1 MIWHTGHGLT
11 VPGARGTRLPPPAGG
26 CLAERMTTPHTTGQ
40 APSAHREPTSTA
52 QGPVTEERGLGPP
65 GGSGGS
71 LPRVSGQGPVT
82 EERGLRPSGGS
93 GGSLPRVSAADVG
106 TVVTRHGIQTV
117 EPIIRPYLRH
127 TPAITVDRAD
137 FGLPPGPLVLKL
149 EQLQHGG
156 SFKARGAFANLLLRD
171 MPAAGVVAAS
181 GGNHGAA
188 VAFAARALGIPARIY
203 VPHVS
208 SPAKIARIRSYG
220 ADLVVAGDTYSD
232 ALAACQEWTAGSGA
246 LPIHAYDQAET
257 MLGAG
262 TLGME
267 LAGQAPDATQ
277 VLASVGGG
285 GLLAGV
291 AAWYA
296 GRVQVVGVEPEGA
309 PTLTAAMRAGRPAD
323 AEAGSV
329 AVDSLAPRRVGELT
343 FAIIRQNAAKV
354 LLVDDEAI
362 VATQQLLWEL
372 LRVVAEPGGCAA
384 LAALVS
390 GRCEPAPGETV
401 AVVISGANTTA
412 VDFGPPAARPKPRD
426 QGTGP

>member
-1 MIWHTGHGLT
+1 
-11 VPGARGTRLPPPAGG
+11 
-26 CLAERMTTPHTTGQ
+26 MTTPDTTGR
-40 APSAHREPTSTA
+40 ATPA
-52 QGPVTEERGLGPP
+52 QFHDLT
-65 GGSGGS
+65 
-71 LPRVSGQGPVT
+71 
-82 EERGLRPSGGS
+82 
-93 GGSLPRVSAADVG
+93 AADVG
-106 TVVTRHGIQTV
+106 TVVTRHGIRTV

-127 TPAITVDRAD
+127 TPVITVDRAD
-137 FGLPPGPLVLKL
+137 FGLAPGPLVLKL
-149 EQLQHGG
+149 EQLQHSG

-203 VPHVS
+203 VPRVS
-208 SPAKIARIRSYG
+208 SPAKIARIRGYG

-232 ALAACQEWTAGSGA
+232 ALVACQEWTAGSGA

-267 LAGQAPDATQ
+267 LEDQAPGAAR

-296 GRVQVVGVEPEGA
+296 GRAQVAGVEPEGA
-309 PTLTAAMRAGRPAD
+309 PTLTAAMRAGRPVD
-323 AEAGSV
+323 AETGSV
-329 AVDSLAPRRVGELT
+329 AVDSLAPRQVGELT
-343 FAIIRQNAAKV
+343 FAIIRQNAAQV
-354 LLVDDEAI
+354 LLVDDDAI
-362 VATQQLLWEL
+362 IRTQQLLWET

-390 GRCEPAPGETV
+390 GRYEPAPGETV

-412 VDFGPPAARPKPRD
+412 VDFGPPASAAS
-426 QGTGP
+426 G

>member
-1 MIWHTGHGLT
+1 
-11 VPGARGTRLPPPAGG
+11 
-26 CLAERMTTPHTTGQ
+26 MTTPHRAGQ
-40 APSAHREPTSTA
+40 APPAQHRELT
-52 QGPVTEERGLGPP
+52 
-65 GGSGGS
+65 
-71 LPRVSGQGPVT
+71 
-82 EERGLRPSGGS
+82 
-93 GGSLPRVSAADVG
+93 AADVG

-117 EPIIRPYLRH
+117 EPLIRPYLRH

-137 FGLPPGPLVLKL
+137 FGLAPGPLVLKL
-149 EQLQHGG
+149 EQLQHAG

-171 MPAAGVVAAS
+171 VPAAGVVAAS

-208 SPAKIARIRSYG
+208 SPAKIARIRGYG
-220 ADLVVAGDTYSD
+220 ADLVVAGSTYSD
-232 ALAACQEWTAGSGA
+232 ALAASQEWTADSGA

-267 LAGQAPDATQ
+267 LAGQHP
-277 VLASVGGG
+277 GGG
-285 GLLAGV
+285 GLLAGI
-291 AAWYA
+291 AAWFA
-296 GRVQVVGVEPEGA
+296 GRAQVVGVEPEGA
-309 PTLTAAMRAGRPAD
+309 PTLTAAMRAGRPVD

-343 FAIIRQNAAKV
+343 FAIIRQNAAQV
-354 LLVDDEAI
+354 LLVDDDAI
-362 VATQQLLWEL
+362 LRTQQLLWET

-390 GRCEPAPGETV
+390 GRCEPAPGESV

-412 VDFGPPAARPKPRD
+412 VDLGP
-426 QGTGP
+426 GTGSANG

>member
-1 MIWHTGHGLT
+1 MS
-11 VPGARGTRLPPPAGG
+11 
-26 CLAERMTTPHTTGQ
+26 TPHTTGQ
-40 APSAHREPTSTA
+40 APSPPHRQIT
-52 QGPVTEERGLGPP
+52 
-65 GGSGGS
+65 
-71 LPRVSGQGPVT
+71 
-82 EERGLRPSGGS
+82 
-93 GGSLPRVSAADVG
+93 AADVG
-106 TVVTRHGIQTV
+106 TVVNRHGIRTV
-117 EPIIRPYLRH
+117 EPLIRPFLRH

-188 VAFAARALGIPARIY
+188 VAYATRALGIPARIY
-203 VPHVS
+203 VPRVS
-208 SPAKIARIRSYG
+208 SPAKIARIRGYG
-220 ADLVVAGDTYSD
+220 ADLVVAGATYSD
-232 ALAACQEWTAGSGA
+232 ALAASQEWTASSGA
-246 LPIHAYDQAET
+246 LPVHAYDQAET

-267 LAGQAPDATQ
+267 LAAQAPSAAK

-296 GRVQVVGVEPEGA
+296 GQAQVIGVEPEGA
-309 PTLTAAMRAGRPAD
+309 PTLTAAMRAGRPVD

-343 FAIIRQNAAKV
+343 FAVLTQNAAQV
-354 LLVDDEAI
+354 LLVDDNAI
-362 VATQQLLWEL
+362 IRTQELLWDS

-390 GRCEPAPGETV
+390 GRCQPAPGETV

-412 VDFGPPAARPKPRD
+412 VDFERALAAKN
-426 QGTGP
+426 

>member
-1 MIWHTGHGLT
+1 
-11 VPGARGTRLPPPAGG
+11 
-26 CLAERMTTPHTTGQ
+26 MTTPHTTGQ
-40 APSAHREPTSTA
+40 AAPA
-52 QGPVTEERGLGPP
+52 QYRDLT
-65 GGSGGS
+65 
-71 LPRVSGQGPVT
+71 
-82 EERGLRPSGGS
+82 
-93 GGSLPRVSAADVG
+93 AADVG
-106 TVVTRHGIQTV
+106 TVVTRNGIRTV

-149 EQLQHGG
+149 ELLQHAG

-171 MPAAGVVAAS
+171 MPTAGVVAAS

-188 VAFAARALGIPARIY
+188 VAFAARALGIAARIY

-208 SPAKIARIRSYG
+208 SPAKIARIRGYG
-220 ADLVVAGDTYSD
+220 ADLVVTGDTYSD
-232 ALAACQEWTAGSGA
+232 ALAASQEWTAASGA
-246 LPIHAYDQAET
+246 LAIHAYDQAET

-262 TLGME
+262 SLGME
-267 LAGQAPDATQ
+267 LAEQAPAATQ

-296 GRVQVVGVEPEGA
+296 GRAQVVGVEPEGA
-309 PTLTAAMRAGRPAD
+309 PTLTAAMRAGRPVD
-323 AEAGSV
+323 AETGSV
-329 AVDSLAPRRVGELT
+329 AVDSLAPRQVGELT
-343 FAIIRQNAAKV
+343 FAVIRQNAARV
-354 LLVDDEAI
+354 LLVDDDAI
-362 VATQQLLWEL
+362 LRTQQLLWET
-372 LRVVAEPGGCAA
+372 LRVVAEPGGCTA

-412 VDFGPPAARPKPRD
+412 VDFSHQATTPP
-426 QGTGP
+426 G

>member
-1 MIWHTGHGLT
+1 
-11 VPGARGTRLPPPAGG
+11 
-26 CLAERMTTPHTTGQ
+26 MTTSHRAGRAQ
-40 APSAHREPTSTA
+40 RREPT
-52 QGPVTEERGLGPP
+52 
-65 GGSGGS
+65 
-71 LPRVSGQGPVT
+71 
-82 EERGLRPSGGS
+82 
-93 GGSLPRVSAADVG
+93 AADVG
-106 TVVTRHGIQTV
+106 TVVTRHAIQTV
-117 EPIIRPYLRH
+117 EPLIRPYLRH

-137 FGLPPGPLVLKL
+137 FGLAPGPLVLKL
-149 EQLQHGG
+149 EQLQHAG

-171 MPAAGVVAAS
+171 VPAAGVVAAS

-208 SPAKIARIRSYG
+208 SPAKTARIRGYG
-220 ADLVVAGDTYSD
+220 ADLVVAGNTYSD
-232 ALAACQEWTAGSGA
+232 ALAASQEWTADSGA

-267 LAGQAPDATQ
+267 LAGQAPAATR

-285 GLLAGV
+285 GLLAGI
-291 AAWYA
+291 AAWFA
-296 GRVQVVGVEPEGA
+296 GRAQVVGVEPEGA
-309 PTLTAAMRAGRPAD
+309 PTLTAAMRAGRPVD

-343 FAIIRQNAAKV
+343 FAIIRQNAAQV
-354 LLVDDEAI
+354 LLVDDDAI
-362 VATQQLLWEL
+362 LRTQQLLWET

-390 GRCEPAPGETV
+390 GRCEPAPGESV

-412 VDFGPPAARPKPRD
+412 VDLGP
-426 QGTGP
+426 GTGSANG

>member
-1 MIWHTGHGLT
+1 
-11 VPGARGTRLPPPAGG
+11 
-26 CLAERMTTPHTTGQ
+26 LAERMTTPDTTGQ
-40 APSAHREPTSTA
+40 APPALRREPT
-52 QGPVTEERGLGPP
+52 
-65 GGSGGS
+65 
-71 LPRVSGQGPVT
+71 
-82 EERGLRPSGGS
+82 
-93 GGSLPRVSAADVG
+93 AADVG
-106 TVVTRHGIQTV
+106 TVVTRHGIRTV
-117 EPIIRPYLRH
+117 EPLIRPYLRH
-127 TPAITVDRAD
+127 TPVISLDRAD
-137 FGLPPGPLVLKL
+137 FGLPPGPLLLKL
-149 EQLQHGG
+149 EQLQHAG

-171 MPAAGVVAAS
+171 LPAAGVVAAS

-208 SPAKIARIRSYG
+208 SPAKIARIRGYG
-220 ADLVVAGDTYSD
+220 ADLVVAGSTYAE
-232 ALAACQEWTAGSGA
+232 ALAASQEWTADSGA
-246 LPIHAYDQAET
+246 LPVHAYDQAET

-267 LAGQAPDATQ
+267 LAGQAPGATR

-296 GRVQVVGVEPEGA
+296 GDTQVVGVEPEGA
-309 PTLTAAMRAGRPAD
+309 PTLTAAMRAGRPVD

-343 FAIIRQNAAKV
+343 FAIIRQNAAQV
-354 LLVDDEAI
+354 LLVDDDAI
-362 VATQQLLWEL
+362 VSTQQLLWET

-384 LAALVS
+384 LAALLS

-401 AVVISGANTTA
+401 AVVISGANTAA
-412 VDFGPPAARPKPRD
+412 VDFGPAP
-426 QGTGP
+426 G

>member
-1 MIWHTGHGLT
+1 
-11 VPGARGTRLPPPAGG
+11 
-26 CLAERMTTPHTTGQ
+26 MTTPDTTGQ
-40 APSAHREPTSTA
+40 APPAQHREIT
-52 QGPVTEERGLGPP
+52 
-65 GGSGGS
+65 
-71 LPRVSGQGPVT
+71 
-82 EERGLRPSGGS
+82 
-93 GGSLPRVSAADVG
+93 AADVG
-106 TVVTRHGIQTV
+106 TVVTRHGIRTV
-117 EPIIRPYLRH
+117 EPLIRPYLRH
-127 TPAITVDRAD
+127 TPAITADRAD

-149 EQLQHGG
+149 EQLQHAG

-171 MPAAGVVAAS
+171 MPVAGVVAAS

-188 VAFAARALGIPARIY
+188 VAYAARALGIPARVY

-208 SPAKIARIRSYG
+208 SPAKIARIRGYG
-220 ADLVVAGDTYSD
+220 ADLIVTGGTYAD
-232 ALAACQEWTAGSGA
+232 ALAASQEWAAESGA
-246 LPIHAYDQAET
+246 LPVHAYDQAET

-267 LAGQAPDATQ
+267 LAGQAPGATR

-285 GLLAGV
+285 GLLAGI

-296 GRVQVVGVEPEGA
+296 GRTQVMGVEPEGA
-309 PTLTAAMRAGRPAD
+309 PTLTAAMRAGRPVD

-343 FAIIRQNAAKV
+343 FAIIQQNAAQV
-354 LLVDDEAI
+354 VLVDDDAI
-362 VATQQLLWEL
+362 LGAQRLLWET

-390 GRCEPAPGETV
+390 GRCEPVPGETV

-412 VDFGPPAARPKPRD
+412 VDFGPP
-426 QGTGP
+426 G

>member
-1 MIWHTGHGLT
+1 
-11 VPGARGTRLPPPAGG
+11 
-26 CLAERMTTPHTTGQ
+26 MTTPHTGQ
-40 APSAHREPTSTA
+40 APSAQRREPTRTG
-52 QGPVTEERGLGPP
+52 QGPVTKDRAGVPGVAPRASTGLGPP
-65 GGSGGS
+65 GPGGS
-71 LPRVSGQGPVT
+71 LPRVST
-82 EERGLRPSGGS
+82 
-93 GGSLPRVSAADVG
+93 ADVG

-117 EPIIRPYLRH
+117 EPLIRPYLRH

-171 MPAAGVVAAS
+171 IPAAGVVAAS

-232 ALAACQEWTAGSGA
+232 ALAASQEWITGSGA

-262 TLGME
+262 SLGME

-296 GRVQVVGVEPEGA
+296 GQAQVVGVEPEGA
-309 PTLTAAMRAGRPAD
+309 PTLTAAMRAGRPVD

-329 AVDSLAPRRVGELT
+329 AVDSLAPRQIGELT
-343 FAIIRQNAAKV
+343 FAIIRQNGATV
-354 LLVDDEAI
+354 RLVDDDAI
-362 VATQQLLWEL
+362 VATQQLLWET
-372 LRVVAEPGGCAA
+372 LRVVAEPGGCTA

-390 GRCEPAPGETV
+390 GRYEPAPGETV

-412 VDFGPPAARPKPRD
+412 VDFGRAA
-426 QGTGP
+426 GV